1 MMRAA
6 SPFDTLVAALDIAAI
21 EGEDST
27 IAPLTQRTLD
37 CMVADPKAVA
47 MSAFIQRH
55 FKLRGSDDT
64 LSDLDCDSLA
74 TKAVTHLSSGT
85 CLLQ

>member
-1 MMRAA
+1 MTRAA
-6 SPFDTLVAALDIAAI
+6 SPFDTLVAALDTATI

-27 IAPLTQRTLD
+27 IAPLAQRVLD
-37 CMVADPKAVA
+37 RMVADPKAVA

-64 LSDLDCDSLA
+64 LSDLDCGALA
-74 TKAVTHLSSGT
+74 IKAVVHLSSGT
-85 CLLQ
+85 FLLQ